1 MSEGYSA
8 LTASAK
14 AAFPGIAAQAQG
26 DAKKLL
32 AAAEMARLLGLN
44 SEAVALALEAR
55 SLAGA
60 DGGLRQHA
68 HLLVASNVPEWH
80 FSIVRDEARNTA
92 YDSALRNCVRPGAC
106 VLDIGTGSG
115 LLAMMAARAGAGS
128 VVACEMNPAL
138 ASAARDVVSA
148 NGMGEAV
155 RIIPSH
161 SGDLAVEEFGS
172 SFDVIVSEII
182 SNNVVGQGAL
192 QVLEDAARRVLK
204 PGGVMIPAS
213 CQVRVS
219 LAYWGGLPKRRLG
232 NVQGFDL
239 SSFNQLE
246 HSTISIRR
254 GDARLELRSAPADL
268 FSFDFPARG
277 APPSRS
283 ASIDLVATGG
293 PVNGVVQWLRMQ
305 LDPKVTYE
313 NDPATPQSCW
323 ALLFYPFQQEEAF
336 AASQSVRVL
345 GAHTSDQL
353 WIWAEA

>member
-1 MSEGYSA
+1 MSEDYSA

-14 AAFPGIAAQAQG
+14 AAFPRIAAQAQG

-32 AAAEMARLLGLN
+32 AAAEMARSLGLN
-44 SEAVALALEAR
+44 SEAITLALEAR

-68 HLLVASNVPEWH
+68 QLLVTSNVPEWH
-80 FSIVRDEARNTA
+80 FSIVRDEARNAA
-92 YDSALRNCVRPGAC
+92 YDAALRNCVRPGAS

-138 ASAARDVVSA
+138 ASAARDVIGS

-155 RIIPSH
+155 RIVPSH
-161 SGDLAVEEFGS
+161 SGDLPVEEFGS
-172 SFDVIVSEII
+172 RFDVIVSEII

-192 QVLEDAARRVLK
+192 QVLEDAARRFLK

-213 CQVRVS
+213 CQVRVA

-232 NVQGFDL
+232 DVHGFDL
-239 SSFNQLE
+239 SPFNQLE
-246 HSTISIRR
+246 HTPISIRR

-277 APPSRS
+277 APPPAS
-283 ASIDLVATGG
+283 ASVDLVATGG
-293 PVNGVVQWLRMQ
+293 PANGVVQWLRMQ
-305 LDPKVTYE
+305 LDAEVTYE
-313 NDPATPQSCW
+313 NGPHTPQSCW
-323 ALLFYPFQQEEAF
+323 ALLFYPLPQDTTF
-336 AASQSVRVL
+336 AASQPVCVR
-345 GAHTSDQL
+345 GARTSDQL